1 MPPGRRQRATRPA
14 GAILA
19 ALVALPLLIVA
30 VAASDPDGNA
40 DAALPCNALGC
51 EIRLSTAGP
60 LGPVTVIGD
69 SVLLGSG
76 LWGSIQP
83 TLPDRLVEQGW
94 GPIRFRATVGLL
106 AGPVGSSSNSAG
118 WRIENWRAGGWDPQD
133 LIVNIGANDSGLCR
147 TNLACARTRIEQ
159 FLDTVG
165 PGHRIWWPKV
175 TQSVSQTAW
184 ATTWNAALDQI
195 AAERPD
201 VYLWDWPTELATGGY
216 SSPDNI
222 HLSVASYAKR
232 SLRMAEQFT
241 LDRGVRDFGVGSS
254 GPLGA
259 VSVIGDSV
267 VRGSGVSG
275 PTLPDR
281 LVESGWGPVKFRGDP
296 DLQAGAA
303 VTDDDAAWWL
313 RGWRAGGWDAPN
325 VIVNVG
331 LNDSAVCQTDPG
343 CARARMIA
351 LLDEIGP
358 GHRVWWP
365 QITQTAA
372 NTAWADTWNSALTQ
386 LASERNDLFSW
397 DWPTEMATGGYTSSD
412 GVHLTT
418 AGYQQRSMAIA
429 TAFTHDLTRSVR
441 VGGDATLPTP
451 TTDPSTYLPLIPAR
465 IADTRPGR
473 QPAGSTLTIDFG
485 NRLPPGAS
493 AVAITVTATRAL
505 ADGYLT
511 AGPCGTAT
519 NASTVNYTASTDRAA
534 MAVTPLG
541 TNDDVC
547 IYTSSDTD
555 IVVDL
560 QGAFVADGGSKLT
573 PRPTQARIAD
583 TRTQPGLLTDTLI
596 VPTPPDATAVAVN
609 LTVDHATASGF
620 LTAVPCGTAA
630 TVSNVNF
637 GPAEAV
643 AGATYITTS
652 PDHTI
657 CITTSTPADVIV
669 DLTATFGPD
678 GLSFTPVT
686 PTRMLD
692 TRNTIGGWT
701 PIHGNDQT
709 LDITVTPPDA
719 AAVTGTI
726 TEVGPLTNGY
736 LTAFACPTRPNT
748 SAVNATAGHT
758 LANSLTTAVSAT
770 GQLCIYAN
778 PTTHTLLDITGWWTP

>member
-1 MPPGRRQRATRPA
+1 MTNSRHRRPW
-14 GAILA
+14 AILVTAVVGAATA
-19 ALVALPLLIVA
+19 ALASPAPDVVNAAPPEHRVTLFTDSVGLGAKNALPKAFPADWEVNTRGEPALFTHKALQKQIIPNSYLIGDHVVMA
-30 VAASDPDGNA
+30 VGYNFEFFNTQLFDDSVDQIIAYLTAHGAKHIYWVTLREVKPQYISQSAWNQIQPYYWYFPDVNRHLRAAVQRHPELILVDWAANA
-40 DAALPCNALGC
+40 DRSGITYDAIHLNTTGAALYARLIAEAVENA
-51 EIRLSTAGP
+51 
-60 LGPVTVIGD
+60 
-69 SVLLGSG
+69 
-76 LWGSIQP
+76 
-83 TLPDRLVEQGW
+83 
-94 GPIRFRATVGLL
+94 
-106 AGPVGSSSNSAG
+106 
-118 WRIENWRAGGWDPQD
+118 
-133 LIVNIGANDSGLCR
+133 
-147 TNLACARTRIEQ
+147 
-159 FLDTVG
+159 
-165 PGHRIWWPKV
+165 
-175 TQSVSQTAW
+175 
-184 ATTWNAALDQI
+184 
-195 AAERPD
+195 
-201 VYLWDWPTELATGGY
+201 
-216 SSPDNI
+216 
-222 HLSVASYAKR
+222 
-232 SLRMAEQFT
+232 
-241 LDRGVRDFGVGSS
+241 GVRDFGVGSS

-541 TNDDVC
+541 TNDNVC